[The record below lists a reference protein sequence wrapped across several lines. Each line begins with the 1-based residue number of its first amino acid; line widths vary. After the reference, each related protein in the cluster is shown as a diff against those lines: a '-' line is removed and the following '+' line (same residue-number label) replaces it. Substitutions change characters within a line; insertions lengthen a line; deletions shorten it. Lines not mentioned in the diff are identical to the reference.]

1 MLKEYEKN
9 KLPEKARY
17 FSTISLNSAKWM
29 IFFKSDAV

>member
-1 MLKEYEKN
+1 MLKEYKKN
-9 KLPEKARY
+9 KLPEKARR